1 MRANDFQL
9 IRQAMKE
16 ASGQSMPITMA
27 FTKAVF
33 ENLLRPLSK
42 LAQASARRVGMGLL
56 ASARRVG
63 MELGES
69 LVQLA
74 RFGTWTAVGAVSG
87 AAVAWQYFSWQLRRP
102 RPFGI
107 AGWGDLVGWSCGLVL
122 IPVFAF
128 ALFATAVSA
137 FLWAGANVIAAG
149 YVSSWPFELRVLA
162 CVGFN
167 AGPLGLSCF
176 LWFSNKRRAE
186 AEEEERWQQRID
198 ALKKTS

>member
-9 IRQAMKE
+9 IGQAMKE

-42 LAQASARRVGMGLL
+42 LAQASVRRVGMGLL

-74 RFGTWTAVGAVSG
+74 RFGTWAAVGAVCGG
-87 AAVAWQYFSWQLRRP
+87 APVAAAFSWQLRRP

-107 AGWGDLVGWSCGLVL
+107 AGWGDLVGWTAGLVY

-137 FLWAGANVIAAG
+137 SLWAGANVIAAG
-149 YVSSWPFELRVLA
+149 YVSSWPFGHRILA

-167 AGPLGLSCF
+167 AGALGLGLGLSWAAARPRKETRETE
-176 LWFSNKRRAE
+176 LVG
-186 AEEEERWQQRID
+186 D
-198 ALKKTS
+198 LL

>member
-1 MRANDFQL
+1 M
-9 IRQAMKE
+9 
-16 ASGQSMPITMA
+16 
-27 FTKAVF
+27 
-33 ENLLRPLSK
+33 
-42 LAQASARRVGMGLL
+42 
-56 ASARRVG
+56 
-63 MELGES
+63 
-69 LVQLA
+69 
-74 RFGTWTAVGAVSG
+74 
-87 AAVAWQYFSWQLRRP
+87 
-102 RPFGI
+102 
-107 AGWGDLVGWSCGLVL
+107 GWSCGLVL

-137 FLWAGANVIAAG
+137 FLWAGANVFAAE
-149 YVSSWPFELRVLA
+149 YVSSWPFGHRVLACVGLNAGPLGLSCFLNPQLLPQLLPPQLLPWFSNKRRAEAVSAVLLAGANVMAAAYVSSWPFWHRVLA